1 MLTIT
6 IPANEVY
13 NERTN
18 EFIQVPGK
26 TIQLEHSLI
35 SISKWESK
43 WKIPFLDG
51 KPKTHAQSIDY
62 YRCMTIT
69 QNVDPMVYLGLTP
82 ELEKKIND
90 YINDNRT
97 ATTFRKQGGKSRSR
111 EIITSE
117 LIYYW
122 MVALEI
128 PFECER
134 WHLSRLLTLIEVTN
148 IKNQPSKKMSKK
160 DTMSQNRALNAARRA
175 KTGSK
180 G

>member
-1 MLTIT
+1 MLTISVQGD
-6 IPANEVY
+6 ELY
-13 NERTN
+13 NERTG
-18 EFIQVPGK
+18 EFITIPSK
-26 TIQLEHSLI
+26 TIQMEHSLI

-51 KPKTHAQSIDY
+51 KQKTRAQTIDY

-69 QNVDPMVYLGLTP
+69 PNVDPIVYSGITSDQDQ
-82 ELEKKIND
+82 KIIE
-90 YINDNRT
+90 YINDPMT
-97 ATTFRKQGGKSRSR
+97 ATTIKKHGGKGGR

-122 MVALEI
+122 MTALNI

-134 WHLSRLLTLIEVTN
+134 WHLNRLFMLIEIAS
-148 IKNQPSKKMSKK
+148 IKNQPSKKMSKR
-160 DTMSQNRALNAARRA
+160 DTMNQNRMLNAARRA
-175 KTGSK
+175 KSGSS

>member
-6 IPANEVY
+6 IPDNEVF
-13 NERTN
+13 NEWTS

-26 TIQLEHSLI
+26 TITMEHSLI
-35 SISKWESK
+35 SVSKWESK
-43 WKIPFLDG
+43 WKEPFLDG
-51 KPKTHAQSIDY
+51 KPKTRQQTLDY
-62 YRCMTIT
+62 YRCMTVT
-69 QNVDPMVYLGLTP
+69 PNVPSLVYRGITP
-82 ELEKKIND
+82 EQEKKIQA
-90 YINDNRT
+90 YINDPHT
-97 ATTFRKQGGKSRSR
+97 ASTVKHNGSSKGRR

-134 WHLSRLLTLIEVTN
+134 WHLNRLFMLIEITN
-148 IKNQPSKKMSKK
+148 AKNQPSKKMSKR
-160 DTMSQNRALNAARRA
+160 DIMNQNRALNAARKAR
-175 KTGSK
+175 TGSS